1 MRYRP
6 PLIVILIII
15 AAGRLAYIAWA
26 PIDLSPDEAHYW
38 EWSRRLALSYYS
50 KGPLMA
56 YVIAFFT
63 ALFGDTAFGVRAG
76 AVVFSAA
83 FPYLAYLLGIETSA
97 GEKAGFYAAL
107 AVNAVP
113 LFSIGSI
120 LMTTDVLLIFFW
132 LASVYSVNRAVSGRA
147 GWWYAAGVFSGLG
160 FLAKYSMALIY
171 PCVFSFLL
179 FSIKERG
186 WLKRKEPYLALLIGL
201 VVSSPVLIWNIQ
213 NGLVTMKHTLGQ
225 IQGGEG
231 AGSIISF
238 LEFTASQAGLLTPF
252 ILAVLIYGM
261 WRSLK
266 SGLKEKDSG
275 LLLIFFTSAPVLTF
289 FLIKS
294 LHAKVQANWAAI
306 SYAALFPAAV
316 WAFMKAYESYG
327 DKGKALLKGL
337 AFAAV
342 FLAIAVSFAAY
353 FPWLIEPVVKKDLFS
368 RPPFNRVTGWRE
380 LGAKVSD
387 VSAELEKN
395 SKTFIMSDTYQ
406 ITSELAM
413 YTKGR
418 PIAYNIN
425 TGSRRMNQY
434 DLWPSF
440 NELYGYSAV
449 YVKGGDAGIEHM
461 VAASFDRCEK
471 ELFKV
476 HYRGRPV
483 KAMSIFRC
491 YNFKGLKE
499 APNPERF

>member
-1 MRYRP
+1 MRYRT
-6 PLIVILIII
+6 PLIVILVII
-15 AAGRLAYIAWA
+15 AAFRLAYIAWA

-76 AVVFSAA
+76 AVVFSTA
-83 FPYLAYLLGIETSA
+83 FSYLTYLLGIETSA

-132 LASVYSVNRAVSGRA
+132 LASVFCVNRAVSGRA
-147 GWWYAAGVFSGLG
+147 AWWYVAGVCSGLG

-171 PCVFSFLL
+171 PCVFLFLL
-179 FSIKERG
+179 FSIRERG
-186 WLKRKEPYLALLIGL
+186 WLKRKEPYLALVIGAIL
-201 VVSSPVLIWNIQ
+201 SMPVLIWNME
-213 NGLVTMKHTLGQ
+213 NKLVTMKHTLGQ
-225 IQGGEG
+225 VQGDGG
-231 AGSIISF
+231 ANSITSF
-238 LEFTASQAGLLTPF
+238 LEFIASQAGLLTPF
-252 ILAVLIYGM
+252 VLAALLYGM
-261 WRSLK
+261 WKSLK

-275 LLLIFFTSAPVLTF
+275 ALLLFFTSAPVLTF

-294 LHAKVQANWAAI
+294 MHAKVQANWAAI

-316 WAFMKAYESYG
+316 WAFMKAYNSYG
-327 DKGKALLKGL
+327 KYGRWFLKGHVVL
-337 AFAAV
+337 GV
-342 FLAIAVSFAAY
+342 FLAVAVSFAAY
-353 FPWLIEPVVKKDLFS
+353 FPWPLERAIKIGLFS

-387 VSAELEKN
+387 VMAEMEKD
-395 SKTFIMSDTYQ
+395 SKTFLMSDTYQ

-413 YTKGR
+413 YTKGQ

-449 YVKGGDAGIEHM
+449 YVKGGDAGIEPL

-471 ELFKV
+471 ELFNV
-476 HYRGRPV
+476 HYRGAPV
-483 KAMSIFRC
+483 KTMSIFRC
-491 YNFKGLKE
+491 YNFKGMKE
-499 APNPERF
+499 APRPERF